1 MTRLSHPRLIWGIL
15 AMATI
20 VVASNILVQ
29 FLILDGLLT
38 WGAFTYPLAF
48 LVTDVMNRV
57 YGAQA
62 ARKVVL
68 AGFLTGVICSLIG
81 SQVMLEY
88 GPAVPLRIA
97 VASGTA
103 FLIAQLVDVGI
114 FNRLRTGAWWRAPL
128 VSTIIGS
135 ALGHSPVF
143 HHRLLRHNRDLRGK
157 RRRRDQLGMGGR
169 TLHDRRANG
178 TFVGDTRVCGLA
190 GETGR
195 RPGGAGAVQNADR
208 AHDQRITQGGGA
220 ALLPPPALGQQVQT
234 PLSLRVVARALPA
247 ALNTLRH
254 NKGRAGMPHK
264 RSREATATR
273 HTLVEMPKICTCCAR
288 GTCAKDPS

>member
-135 ALGHSPVF
+135 AL
-143 HHRLLRHNRDLRGK
+143 
-157 RRRRDQLGMGGR
+157 
-169 TLHDRRANG
+169 
-178 TFVGDTRVCGLA
+178 DTALFFTIA
-190 GETGR
+190 FSATIAIF
-195 RPGGAGAVQNADR
+195 GANAD
-208 AHDQRITQGGGA
+208 GA
-220 ALLPPPALGQQVQT
+220 INWAWEAAPFMTAGPMAPLWVTLGFADWLVKLGVALVALVPFRMLT
-234 PLSLRVVARALPA
+234 ARMTNA
-247 ALNTLRH
+247 
-254 NKGRAGMPHK
+254 
-264 RSREATATR
+264 
-273 HTLVEMPKICTCCAR
+273 
-288 GTCAKDPS
+288 